1 MSDTHCLPH
10 DYRGDGEC
18 PYCATKEQADT
29 GKALPPNAGK
39 GRPKGALNKTT
50 RAAKEAIAFAAEGLG
65 GAERL
70 VEWAQEDPQNERAF
84 WTSIYPKLLPL
95 QVAGDP
101 DNPLRVEEIR
111 RVIVDPRNA

>member
-1 MSDTHCLPH
+1 MDEQDTSA
-10 DYRGDGEC
+10 E
-18 PYCATKEQADT
+18 KESAGI
-29 GKALPPNAGK
+29 GKGTPGP
-39 GRPKGALNKTT
+39 GRPKGVPNKAT

-70 VEWAQEDPQNERAF
+70 VAWAQEDPLNERAF

-101 DNPLRVEEIR
+101 DSPLTVINRIERVLIR
-111 RVIVDPRNA
+111 ANTPAQDG